1 MQTQKQ
7 AAALQQ
13 QHTVRFNDEEEKLL
27 RGFEQ
32 QKAEMKRILEQAK
45 LEHQRQM
52 AEIEGA
58 MAKVVKSD
66 DVSSVNSSFAASST
80 AKLNSANGTFNAKL
94 DKVADDLDQVKLYQQ
109 RLLQRYR
116 ADMSNVASITAADE
130 SSNVIVKELET
141 SSASSSFKTEPK
153 SSKPLTLP
161 RYSPVVL
168 DSMNTTRDAEPLQS
182 EATATVTHESLIRME
197 IAGARLTHH
206 CKANGFDTRFV
217 AWTWLVP

>member
-1 MQTQKQ
+1 
-7 AAALQQ
+7 
-13 QHTVRFNDEEEKLL
+13 
-27 RGFEQ
+27 
-32 QKAEMKRILEQAK
+32 
-45 LEHQRQM
+45 
-52 AEIEGA
+52 

-197 IAGARLTHH
+197 HELMAESERLERNREDLIRLRQL
-206 CKANGFDTRFV
+206 AEV
-217 AWTWLVP
+217 ADQTTVESIEGKKLN